1 MKWVLRSLDN
11 ISEVS
16 DEFIVECF
24 RLRLHGRLLMV
35 DAEEESDDE
44 LLSAARDVA
53 ARYTAVLQKHIP
65 GLMNLMTFEEFAS
78 MPPQVITV
86 RGATTAERTR
96 LKNAVRR
103 ARNEFLTAG
112 ESCLRQCY
120 DYIEQ
125 ANEDENNCLF
135 HLYKFVETL
144 EDALGGEAKLISA
157 LNMKKAIKALKRLAN
172 DPLHDARH
180 APKVSGEVR
189 RLSAQDRAAALNH
202 AHQILRAYE
211 GYIRLANRC
220 T

>member
-16 DEFIVECF
+16 DEFIVDRFCL
-24 RLRLHGRLLMV
+24 RLRGSVLMV
-35 DAEEESDDE
+35 EAEEESDDE
-44 LLSAARDVA
+44 LLSAARDVV
-53 ARYTAVLQKHIP
+53 ARYTAVLRKHIP

-78 MPPQVITV
+78 MPPQIITV

-103 ARNEFLTAG
+103 ARNEFLATG
-112 ESCLRQCY
+112 KSCLRQCY

-125 ANEDENNCLF
+125 ANEDENNCLS

-157 LNMKKAIKALKRLAN
+157 LNMKKVVKALKRLAN
-172 DPLHDARH
+172 NPSHDARH
-180 APKVSGEVR
+180 ALKVSGEVK

-202 AHQILRAYE
+202 AYQILRAYE
-211 GYIRLANRC
+211 GYVRLTNRG